1 MAKTVSEEETQLRKR
16 ARRRLVG
23 AIMLA
28 IAAVVILPML
38 FDSEPKRVSQEID
51 IRIPSENSVGE
62 FTPKIAPA
70 VEVSATATSEKPD
83 SGVQQTEQAESAE
96 QTESQ
101 PPVQPAEIVGKLAEK
116 LAENKSDSKAGARVE
131 KPAAVTSAFVV
142 QLGAFSDSV
151 KAKQQQQNLASNGTN
166 AYMETF
172 STNKGEMIR
181 VRVGPFP
188 TREEAEEVRE
198 KLKKLGLD
206 GVVTG
211 K

>member
-1 MAKTVSEEETQLRKR
+1 MAKTVSEEEMQLRKR
-16 ARRRLVG
+16 ARRRLIG

-28 IAAVVILPML
+28 IAAVIILPIL

-51 IRIPSENSVGE
+51 IRIPSENSVNE
-62 FTPKIAPA
+62 FIPKISPA
-70 VEVSATATSEKPD
+70 VGALAATSEKPD
-83 SGVQQTEQAESAE
+83 SGMPQTEQTEPAERI
-96 QTESQ
+96 ESQ
-101 PPVQPAEIVGKLAEK
+101 PPVQPATIVGKPIEK
-116 LAENKSDSKAGARVE
+116 PVENKPDPKAGARVE
-131 KPAAVTSAFVV
+131 NPDVVAGAFVV
-142 QLGAFSDSV
+142 QLGAFSDSI

-181 VRVGPFP
+181 VRVGPFL